1 VVVLMENDV
10 IEMVAVVFK
19 VFVIEE
25 MIEKVVEIMEEEVDL
40 AIVVD
45 QEEVIVIDSFG

>member
-1 VVVLMENDV
+1 MENDE

-25 MIEKVVEIMEEEVDL
+25 MIEKAMEIMDEEVDL

-45 QEEVIVIDSFG
+45 HEEVIAIDSFG